1 MAWNLIIILH
11 LSHTH
16 LFFMKWESARARVC
30 AIVCLFVRLME
41 QWKEAAWNRNSIQA
55 THKGEDRR
63 RNMCISLS
71 LRQPAR
77 ERLKTDRMGRMTRNV
92 GKKLKFGFALRAL
105 SNKRGQRRK
114 THVRVCQ
121 SLMRWDSVIWVRASI
136 GDAKSVATRS
146 RNEWYAICV
155 WNDYSVWLRDD
166 FFFFISCRRQPAASS
181 QRASRSTATN
191 NIITVKSNIMS
202 K

>member
-1 MAWNLIIILH
+1 
-11 LSHTH
+11 
-16 LFFMKWESARARVC
+16 
-30 AIVCLFVRLME
+30 ME

-92 GKKLKFGFALRAL
+92 EEKKLKFGFALRAL

-166 FFFFISCRRQPAASS
+166 FFFSFLAGGSQQPASIS
-181 QRASRSTATN
+181 QHCH
-191 NIITVKSNIMS
+191 K
-202 K
+202 